1 MNIVDY
7 IIIVLL
13 LLSALKGF
21 KDGLIPTLVNL
32 AGSFL
37 IFIIAFYLKQ
47 PLSILLYENL
57 PFLSFGGIFKGIV
70 AINILF
76 YEAIAYGLT
85 ITLLTIIFMILKKV
99 SIGLNNILSITL
111 FLNLPSKIIGA
122 VIGIIEG
129 ILYCF
134 ILLFIASTINTT
146 SKYVIESKYGSII
159 FKDLPIISNVTSNF
173 TNSVNEVYNVII
185 NNDNDTNKANLE
197 SIDIL
202 MKYNIL
208 SYDSAQKLYNSK
220 KLNINGVEEIIE
232 KYKGEENDKIFK
244 K

>member
-47 PLSILLYENL
+47 PSSTLLYENL
-57 PFLSFGGIFKGIV
+57 PFLNFAGIFKGVI

-85 ITLLTIIFMILKKV
+85 ITFLTIIFMILKKV

-122 VIGIIEG
+122 VVGIIEG

-159 FKDLPIISNVTSNF
+159 FKDLPIISDVTSNF
-173 TNSVNEVYNVII
+173 T
-185 NNDNDTNKANLE
+185 T
-197 SIDIL
+197 
-202 MKYNIL
+202 
-208 SYDSAQKLYNSK
+208 
-220 KLNINGVEEIIE
+220 
-232 KYKGEENDKIFK
+232 
-244 K
+244 